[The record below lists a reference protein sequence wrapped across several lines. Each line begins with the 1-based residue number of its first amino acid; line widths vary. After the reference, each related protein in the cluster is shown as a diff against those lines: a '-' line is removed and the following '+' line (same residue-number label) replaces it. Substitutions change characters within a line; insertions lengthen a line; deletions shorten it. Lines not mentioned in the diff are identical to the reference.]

1 MDFLRSSGA
10 HHAHDLAAGGAADD
24 GVVDQNNALALKQ
37 ITNRIQLELHA
48 KVAHALLRLNE
59 RAPYIVVADETEVE
73 RDSTLRRISQGGG
86 DSGVWHRHDQVG
98 IDGRFNGQ
106 ATAHLLAA
114 GLYPAAKDATVR
126 TSEIDVFENA
136 ARL

>member
-1 MDFLRSSGA
+1 MDFLRSGGA
-10 HHAHDLAAGGAADD
+10 HHAHNLAAGGSADD

-37 ITNRIQLELHA
+37 IAHRIQLELDP

-59 RAPYIVVADETEVE
+59 RAPHIVVADEPEVE
-73 RDSTLRRISQGGG
+73 RDSTLRRVSQSGR
-86 DSGVWHRHDQVG
+86 DSRVWYRHDQVG

-114 GLYPAAKDATVR
+114 GLYPATEDSAIR
-126 TSEIDVFENA
+126 PGEIHVLEN
-136 ARL
+136 